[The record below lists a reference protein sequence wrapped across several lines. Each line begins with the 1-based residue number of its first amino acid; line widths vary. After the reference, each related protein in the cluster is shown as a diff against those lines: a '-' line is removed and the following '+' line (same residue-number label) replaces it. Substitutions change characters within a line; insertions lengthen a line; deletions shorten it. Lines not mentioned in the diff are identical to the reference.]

1 MTNKFTFPGVWRG
14 AKIILKENGWKIFP
28 LMFVLVLIMLG
39 ISMIPVS
46 IFGGSFIVKNIFDLI
61 VSLLIAPLLMLVLA
75 DTLINKKSIKASFKD
90 ILKNWKPALGTTY
103 LVVGIT
109 YSFFAIIA
117 LLSAVTVGALF
128 IAEGS
133 VSALPMVVAG
143 IAGILTI
150 NTVVLA
156 VLIAIKYSF
165 AVYIWIDK
173 RISGFKAL
181 AASREMVKGN
191 MEKTICYFGA
201 FYLLMIDCLAV
212 PFIAIAAMKKTSLI
226 ITVAFGLVLFV
237 ISAFAIAFVV
247 SLYKEML
254 ATKEGFDEISFKAK
268 KKEKIL
274 AIIGLVVFTGLMIYS
289 AITPADNSEIQNI
302 PTDTQ
307 SGILEETT
315 QSN

>member
-1 MTNKFTFPGVWRG
+1 MTNKFTFPGVWKG
-14 AKIILKENGWKIFP
+14 AKNILKENGWKVFP
-28 LMFVLVLIMLG
+28 LMFVLVLIMFG

-46 IFGGSFIVKNIFDLI
+46 IFGGSFIIKNIFDLI
-61 VSLLIAPLLMLVLA
+61 ASLLVAPLLMLIVA
-75 DTLINKKSIKASFKD
+75 DTIISKKSIKESFKD

-133 VSALPMVVAG
+133 ASALPMIVAG
-143 IAGILTI
+143 IAGILTV

-156 VLIAIKYSF
+156 VMIAIKYSF
-165 AVYIWIDK
+165 AVYIWVDK

-181 AASREMVKGN
+181 AASRELVKGN

-201 FYLLMIDCLAV
+201 FYLLMIDCLAI
-212 PFIAIAAMKKTSLI
+212 PFIAIAVLKKTAPI
-226 ITVAFGLVLFV
+226 ATVAFGLVLFV
-237 ISAFAIAFVV
+237 ISAFAVAFVI

-254 ATKEGFDEISFKAK
+254 ATREEFDEINFKAK
-268 KKEKIL
+268 KKEKVL
-274 AIIGLVVFTGLMIYS
+274 AIIGLIVFTGLMIYS
-289 AITPADNSEIQNI
+289 AVTPADSNEFQNI
-302 PTDTQ
+302 PADNQ
-307 SGILEETT
+307 SGILDETI
-315 QSN
+315 QSE